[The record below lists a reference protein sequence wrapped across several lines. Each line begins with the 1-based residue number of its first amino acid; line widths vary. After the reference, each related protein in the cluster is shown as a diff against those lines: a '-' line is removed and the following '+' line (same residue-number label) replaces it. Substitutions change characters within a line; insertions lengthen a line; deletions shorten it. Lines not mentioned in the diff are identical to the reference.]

1 MQYRKAVSHGLTASG
16 EWPAQ
21 RTESR
26 QFTTEEVAAVAS
38 GQWRDAEFVDLDGLR
53 ERFGLK
59 RSLAYKLLNEG
70 VIKGVSL
77 RRRGSV
83 RGKRLFVV
91 ESVREFLRGCAD
103 D

>member
-1 MQYRKAVSHGLTASG
+1 VISSAIRGVGGA
-16 EWPAQ
+16 
-21 RTESR
+21 
-26 QFTTEEVAAVAS
+26 
-38 GQWRDAEFVDLDGLR
+38 AEFVDLDGLR

-77 RRRGSV
+77 RRRGSL

-91 ESVREFLRGCAD
+91 ESVRAFLKGCAD